1 MWVQHQHNVIGKDV
15 PKFKKKSLSF
25 IVTNYEK
32 LTLLMKEEIFGKAE
46 EEKKSSS
53 VFVCL
58 KISGIQ

>member
-1 MWVQHQHNVIGKDV
+1 MYQNL
-15 PKFKKKSLSF
+15 KKKSLSF